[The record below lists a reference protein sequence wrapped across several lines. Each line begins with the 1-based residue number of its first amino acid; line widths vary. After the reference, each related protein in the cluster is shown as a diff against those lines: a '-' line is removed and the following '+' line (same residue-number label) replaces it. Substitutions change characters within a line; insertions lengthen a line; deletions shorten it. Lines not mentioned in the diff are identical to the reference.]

1 MKRFASRDSSYL
13 PFAYLNVKPSLPSLP
28 PPPILPSGEVASP
41 SCMECL
47 FPRGMIEHETTLERL
62 VEIPSEVRT
71 AYSLYRP
78 TPLVR
83 AVGLEREL
91 DTPARIYYKY
101 EGAGPAGSHKSN
113 TALAQAF
120 LAREGGISRICTE
133 TGAGQWGS
141 ALSQA
146 CLQFGSSLEVF
157 MVRASY
163 LQKPLR
169 RIFMEMHGASVH
181 ASPSSRTSAGQS
193 FLEKDASHPGSLGI
207 AISEAVEQ
215 VLGDPSCCYS
225 LGSVLDSVCLHQSVI
240 GQEALLQM
248 EEMGD
253 FPDEVVACVGGGS
266 NFAGIAFPFVAFGAG
281 VSYVAVEPS
290 SCPTLTQG
298 ELRYDY
304 GDSSG
309 LTPRYMMYT
318 LGCDFVPPPIHA
330 GGLRYHGM
338 SPLVSHL
345 VSLGMVRAAA
355 VAQDSVFS
363 AARLFLRC
371 EGILPAPESAH
382 AVSCVIDS
390 ALRARESG
398 TPSVILFCLS
408 GHGLMDMAA
417 FS

>member
-1 MKRFASRDSSYL
+1 MKRFASRDSSHL
-13 PFAYLNVKPSLPSLP
+13 PSSYLNVKPSLPSLP
-28 PPPILPSGEVASP
+28 PPPILDSGEVAPP
-41 SCMECL
+41 SRMECL
-47 FPRGMIEHETTLERL
+47 FPGGMIAHETTLERT
-62 VEIPSEVRT
+62 VEIPDEVRA
-71 AYSLYRP
+71 AYSVYRP
-78 TPLVR
+78 TPLIR

-91 DTPARIYYKY
+91 GTPARIYYKY

-120 LAREGGISRICTE
+120 LAREAGISRICTE

-146 CLQFGSSLEVF
+146 CLRFGSSLEVF

-169 RIFMEMHGASVH
+169 RTFMEMHGASVH
-181 ASPSSRTSAGQS
+181 ASPSSHTDVGKG
-193 FLEKDASHPGSLGI
+193 FLEGNPTHPGSLGI
-207 AISEAVEQ
+207 AISEAVET
-215 VLGDPSCCYS
+215 VLADPSSCYS

-240 GQEALLQM
+240 GQEALSQM

-266 NFAGIAFPFVAFGAG
+266 NFAGIVFPFIATGAAISCVAA
-281 VSYVAVEPS
+281 EPS
-290 SCPTLTQG
+290 ACPTLTKG

-338 SPLVSHL
+338 SPLVSHM
-345 VSLGMVRAAA
+345 VSLGMVRPVA
-355 VAQDSVFS
+355 VPQDDVIS
-363 AARLFLRC
+363 AAKLFLRC

-382 AVSCVIDS
+382 AVRCVIDS
-390 ALRARESG
+390 ALRSRESG
-398 TPSVILFCLS
+398 APSVILFCLS

-417 FS
+417 YS

>member
-1 MKRFASRDSSYL
+1 MKRFSSRDSSVL
-13 PFAYLNVKPSLPSLP
+13 PSSYVNVKPSLPSLP
-28 PPPILPSGEVASP
+28 PPPLLPSGEVASP

-47 FPRGMIEHETTLERL
+47 FPPGMIAQEVSLEAS
-62 VEIPSEVRT
+62 VEIPPSVRE
-71 AYSLYRP
+71 AYSMYRP

-83 AVGLEREL
+83 ALGLEREL
-91 DTPARIYYKY
+91 KTPARIYYKY

-113 TALAQAF
+113 TALCQAF
-120 LAREGGISRICTE
+120 LASEAGVSRICTE

-146 CLQFGSSLEVF
+146 CLRFGPSLEVF

-169 RIFMEMHGASVH
+169 RVFMEMHGASVT
-181 ASPSSRTSAGQS
+181 ASPSSETSSGRGWDS
-193 FLEKDASHPGSLGI
+193 SHPGSLGI
-207 AISEAVEQ
+207 AISEAVER
-215 VLGDPSCCYS
+215 VVADPSCCYS

-253 FPDEVVACVGGGS
+253 VPTELVACVGGGS
-266 NFAGIAFPFVAFGAG
+266 NFAGLVFPFIASGSSA
-281 VSYVAVEPS
+281 SSVAVEPR
-290 SCPTLTQG
+290 SCPTLTGG
-298 ELRYDY
+298 ELRYDF

-318 LGCDFVPPPIHA
+318 LGSDFIPPPIHA

-345 VSLGMVRAAA
+345 VSLGMVSA
-355 VAQDSVFS
+355 VAVEQDEAFS

-371 EGILPAPESAH
+371 EGILPAPESSH
-382 AVSCVIDS
+382 AVAHVIAS
-390 ALRARESG
+390 ALRARELG
-398 TPSVILFCLS
+398 TSPVILFCLS
-408 GHGLMDMAA
+408 GHGLLDMSA
-417 FS
+417 FE

>member
-1 MKRFASRDSSYL
+1 MKRFATRDSSYL
-13 PFAYLNVKPSLPSLP
+13 PETYLNIKPLLPSLP
-28 PPPILPSGEVASP
+28 PPPILLSGECAPP
-41 SCMECL
+41 SCLERL
-47 FPRGMIEHETTLERL
+47 FPKGIIEHETTLEPE
-62 VEIPSEVRT
+62 VEIPAPVRD
-71 AYSLYRP
+71 AYSIYRP

-83 AVGLEREL
+83 ATGLEREL
-91 DTPARIYYKY
+91 DTPARLYYKY

-113 TALAQAF
+113 TALPQAF
-120 LAREGGISRICTE
+120 LAGEASIRRICTE

-146 CLQFGSSLEVF
+146 CLRFGSSLEVY

-181 ASPSSRTSAGQS
+181 ASPSERTAAGRK
-193 FLEKDASHPGSLGI
+193 FLACDRSHPGSLGI
-207 AISEAVEQ
+207 AISEAVEM
-215 VLGDPSCCYS
+215 VLSDPSCCYS

-240 GQEALLQM
+240 GREAILQM
-248 EEMGD
+248 HEMDD

-266 NFAGIAFPFVAFGAG
+266 NFAGLAFPFMATGAG
-281 VSYVAVEPS
+281 VSFTAVEPS
-290 SCPTLTQG
+290 SCPTLTRG

-318 LGCDFVPPPIHA
+318 LGSDFIPPPIHA

-345 VSLGMVRAAA
+345 VKLGAVRASARE
-355 VAQDSVFS
+355 QEEVFS
-363 AARLFLRC
+363 AARLFARC

-382 AVSCVIDS
+382 AVAHVVES
-390 ALRARESG
+390 ALEARESG
-398 TPSVILFCLS
+398 TSRAILFCLS
-408 GHGLMDMAA
+408 GHGLMDMSA
-417 FS
+417 FE